1 MTVDEKL
8 KLIMQYLSV
17 ADSYIH
23 SELISI
29 ENSIIRS
36 PNTLPEDIL
45 RLYRAKVRYEAFK
58 EFCADLEKI
67 VYDNYGKM

>member
-36 PNTLPEDIL
+36 PNTFPEDIL